1 MFSQTINNSF
11 YKSFIFKCLIALFLL
26 FCFAVAAARAQTTD
40 ASQAASL
47 QTKTEAVKTAPAP
60 LVRDYK
66 GVTIGMPEDEVK
78 DKLGK
83 PELND
88 NTGFFYI
95 FSDEERAQIS
105 FDAEKKV
112 NMIAV
117 FYSPDNKNTPKY
129 ADVFGQDSIAPTKD
143 DGSIYNLVNYPQVG
157 YWVAYSRLAGDDA
170 LVTVT
175 MQKMRTAQ

>member
-11 YKSFIFKCLIALFLL
+11 SKSFIFKCLVALFLL
-26 FCFAVAAARAQTTD
+26 FCFAVAAAQAQTTTD
-40 ASQAASL
+40 APQTASL
-47 QTKTEAVKTAPAP
+47 QAKNEEVKTAPAP
-60 LVRDYK
+60 LVKDYK
-66 GVTIGMPEDEVK
+66 GVAIGMTEDEVK

-117 FYSPDNKNTPKY
+117 FYSPDNENTPKY
-129 ADVFGQDSIAPTKD
+129 ADVFGQESVAPTKD
-143 DGSIYNLVNYPQVG
+143 DGSIYNLVSYPQAG
-157 YWVAYSRLAGDDA
+157 YWIAYSRLAGDNA

-175 MQKMRTAQ
+175 MQKAR